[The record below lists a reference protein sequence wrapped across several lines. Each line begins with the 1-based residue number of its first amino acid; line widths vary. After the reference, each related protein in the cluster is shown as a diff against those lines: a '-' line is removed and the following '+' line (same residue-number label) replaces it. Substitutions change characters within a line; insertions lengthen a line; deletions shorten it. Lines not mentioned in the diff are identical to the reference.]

1 MTESVNIAG
10 TYQTESGHQLRITPA
25 AGGPSEWQVE
35 FVDIGKQRKVSL
47 EGRQVKDWKGR
58 VGEAQPVSLDNG
70 VVFVILFRGRGWW
83 WMPVISH
90 TCFEWKFDDCWTGS
104 LSDHNP
110 VRWSERTDIT
120 GVFAEITLSVSDQDS
135 TEFSRPIFVRKYS
148 RSGKVEASQKHITT
162 YEGLQEI
169 LDHTE
174 DLAFRWTFQ
183 TDMTGMSFLSWGKW
197 MSKAELQLNL
207 AVSNPDCKHPIQI
220 EIFRGRPGHHKTEIE
235 TADSADSL
243 REVLARRPRLL
254 QRDLSNRRMT
264 DLVVAARL
272 AQEIYK
278 PPESLKWACSAE
290 NGSAFFGI
298 KSSSCMMPG
307 GGQQR
312 ECIFVVFRGTVDAM
326 TIFTDLKCTLSTD
339 YPWSKFGLKVHQS
352 MWADLKEA
360 LKDGSEAPGLVLKL
374 FNTWKENQSARLII
388 TGHSLGAGI
397 AMLLQAYIWIQA
409 NTEERDCNFQKAFDE
424 APEFKE
430 FLRSSTCYGF
440 AGPMVFAKVKT
451 REVPADLTKHLTST
465 VTNYMFREDLVPR
478 AYGALDVEAVMK
490 KLGQELSAR
499 HRIKGA
505 IFELVLR
512 AATSSSTSQ
521 EVLDKLKR
529 AIDLGEFKKH
539 ADEFVHCCRVVVIG
553 QRGVAWNCLS
563 VTPEALAHHK
573 MTTYRTSLEQP
584 TTETFKETQVEW
596 AKETQEAT
604 TPEMNDSSV
613 WSSAR
618 NSNWTHVLSAL
629 SNKHPDSFESP
640 EANHFVHLA
649 ALQGQEEFGE
659 EDGKRTLIELLR
671 RGANPLK
678 RNRDGKSIVEV
689 VTLEDGHPFKVW
701 LANLVD
707 FAEELSRVGC
717 EGSDLAKQVISQW
730 DENHKQ
736 LLNLNGDA
744 LCQLKRRNLEL
755 RGIQKEQIEDG
766 EDKSESFSDA
776 LARIEKKN
784 GKATLEKQRVEF
796 SENEKIH
803 CFLDCAKWGNYS
815 QMHEMLKEDPS
826 LAYKRILTRWSA
838 LMQVVYNSSC
848 CGKIDMQDVVALLLC
863 YPDVDA
869 IRSAQ
874 KDIIEAQTHAA
885 KEATQLEEGLGS
897 RESPPT
903 RRGARGTPLLEA
915 SQVMR
920 VPLLLDKISALADEY
935 TQEKREFDIKTLVN
949 DIREREP
956 ELFT

>member
-35 FVDIGKQRKVSL
+35 FVDFRKQRKVSL

-135 TEFSRPIFVRKYS
+135 TEFSRPIFVRKCS

-278 PPESLKWACSAE
+278 PPERLKWACSAE

-388 TGHSLGAGI
+388 AGHSLGAGI

-424 APEFKE
+424 APEFKK

-584 TTETFKETQVEW
+584 TTETFKETPVEW

-935 TQEKREFDIKTLVN
+935 TQEKREFDIKTLVS

-956 ELFT
+956 DLFT